1 VADRDF
7 LLTLGDGESDVDL
20 RLEASEDA
28 SCSDLVG
35 ALRRIDSEL
44 SAVEIER
51 LQRPLHADETL
62 ASTGLLSG
70 DRLAVSFG
78 RSGPRVEIRKSRT
91 LDFVTGPEA
100 GRWVALGAGGGEVP
114 VGRGSPGGY
123 SISVAEGIEAK
134 HFTVSVDNDLQA
146 KVTAVGAA
154 ITVNDQPL
162 AVGEP
167 TPVFDDDLIRAG
179 LHGFAVRSYERH
191 QVSRDR
197 LMQLEFR
204 PTPYRPT
211 LVQESKIE
219 AIRRIPQESRNAR
232 LQLIAMLLPMVAG
245 LSLLA
250 ATLLGNDSSN
260 AVNWARVAPS
270 LVFVAMSPL
279 MILGSWYS
287 NKRQGKKTFVEEV
300 SEFNEV
306 LDDRVRQMAAACQQ
320 ERVSRWRAAPD
331 IPTLARRA
339 IYQLPELWQRHRHT
353 DDLLVVRLGEYDTES
368 KVGYEIPDQGDS
380 DLIDLAHQRLGQ
392 FTMMREVPYTADLK
406 RLGVIAL
413 VGKPAAVTRVSASL
427 LVQITALHSPEDVV
441 VAVMSPNA
449 DSTSDAVL
457 DLARASRFIPHS
469 RSLSSPISGKHTA
482 TKREETDDLLGT
494 LLGIAYDRLQRKT
507 NRESPIWPWLVVF
520 VDERLAPSPVLLS
533 QLGDI
538 CSAASMSLIVSAET
552 TSDVTRR
559 AQLTFSVGGKDSVAT
574 PMNPLERVEKVQATS
589 VSAETFW
596 ATIRALAPLRD
607 ATESKAVAA
616 IPRIAD
622 LFETLGVTGSL
633 RNLISEKWEQS
644 AKFNLKHPIGIG
656 QNGPFNIDLVTD
668 GPHML
673 IGGTSGAGKSELLM
687 SMIASLAV
695 HHPPERVNF
704 LFFDYK
710 GGAGTQMFESLPHT
724 VGSVTNLDGDLA
736 LRALTSLRAE
746 IEYRMRLITNEHNC
760 KDITEM
766 WEKHPSKA
774 PPSLVLVFDEFAT
787 LVKEVP
793 EFINGVVDVAQRGR
807 SLGVHLILA
816 TQRPSGAINENI
828 QANTNIRIALR
839 MVDTAESSSV
849 LGAPDAADIPVP
861 LRGRGFVRLGP
872 KQILPFQ
879 SAYTGASSAEVSRE
893 PVVIR
898 RLESDASPVDG
909 VARAGGETQ
918 GARVVNEI
926 VALWAQLGRTAPRR
940 PWRPDLPE
948 VLPREDLATSTTSST
963 TDFVLGILDDP
974 KRQAQPLAIWDSRS
988 TTSLMVFGSSKSGKT
1003 MLLRNIGRTAAD
1015 QIHRSAWNLVTIDLG
1030 TRGLDALKDSSNTVL
1045 TANADDLESVTRALR
1060 YLQGEVAHRRTLLAE
1075 HACADYEQLIKHV
1088 KSLPRLLVL
1097 LDDFQNFGGIF
1108 GGSMYGAQVPE
1119 IELAT
1124 FISTVSDAS
1133 ACGVHFVIGA
1143 DRRSSIRSNLH
1154 SAIPSRVVLRQGDE
1168 MGYFDFGINIARGSV
1183 PKLPAGRGFWLDDK
1197 RVQFASDAGEQ
1208 AANSPLVSETRAGI
1222 AAPKLPSVLQ
1232 YDAQASYP
1240 RVVVGVGDVTHQEL
1254 LHDLSRQPLLV
1265 LGPRGSGRTTALRW
1279 LASQSKSV
1287 HTRAIRSTADLIGL
1301 KKEHLL
1307 VIDDADVHAPQI
1319 EDVALLEAVREIG
1332 CRMVFAINARNSN
1345 NLGFGWLR
1353 DLARDAAYLVLQPDD
1368 RNCQTSMSTFFDR
1381 LPYLRPGLEYPPGRG
1396 VFSAGRTS
1404 TIVQVPLAGDRV

>member
-1 VADRDF
+1 MTDRDF
-7 LLTLGDGESDVDL
+7 LVTLVGVDSDLDL
-20 RLEASEDA
+20 CLGASEDA
-28 SCSDLVG
+28 SSSDVLG
-35 ALRRIDSEL
+35 ALRRIDSDL
-44 SAVEIER
+44 TALEIER
-51 LQRPLHADETL
+51 LQRPLRADEPL

-70 DRLAVSFG
+70 DRLTVNAD

-123 SISVAEGIEAK
+123 SISVAEGLEAK
-134 HFTVSVDNDLQA
+134 HFTVSVDNELQA
-146 KVTAVGAA
+146 TVTAVGAA
-154 ITVNDQPL
+154 ISVNDQPL
-162 AVGEP
+162 TAGESVQ
-167 TPVFDDDLIRAG
+167 VFDDDLIRAG

-191 QVSRDR
+191 QMSRDR

-211 LVQESKIE
+211 LVQDSKIE
-219 AIRRIPQESRNAR
+219 AIRRIPQESRNGR

-260 AVNWARVAPS
+260 GVNSARVAPS
-270 LVFVAMSPL
+270 LVFVAISPL

-287 NKRQGKKTFVEEV
+287 NKRQGKKTFVQEV
-300 SEFNEV
+300 AEFNEV

-331 IPTLARRA
+331 IPALARRA
-339 IYQLPELWQRHRHT
+339 IYQLPELWQRHRRT
-353 DDLLVVRLGEYDTES
+353 DDLLVVRLGEYDTAS
-368 KVGYEIPDQGDS
+368 KVGYEIPDQGES
-380 DLIDLAHQRLGQ
+380 DLIDLAHQRLSQ
-392 FTMMREVPYTADLK
+392 YAMMREVPYTADLK
-406 RLGVIAL
+406 HLGVIAL

-441 VAVMSPNA
+441 VVVMSPSA
-449 DSTSDAVL
+449 DRTSDAVL

-482 TKREETDDLLGT
+482 TKREEADDLLGT
-494 LLGIAYDRLQRKT
+494 LLGIAYDRLQRKA
-507 NRESPIWPWLVVF
+507 SQDAPIWPWLVVF
-520 VDERLAPSPVLLS
+520 VDERLAPSPLLLS

-552 TSDVTRR
+552 PSDVTRR
-559 AQLTFSVGGKDSVAT
+559 ARLTFSVGDKHSVAT
-574 PMNPLERVEKVQATS
+574 PTNPLERVEKVLATS

-596 ATIRALAPLRD
+596 ATMRALAPLRD

-622 LFETLGVTGSL
+622 LFETLGVTGNL
-633 RNLISEKWEQS
+633 RDLISEKWTQS
-644 AKFNLKHPIGIG
+644 AKFDLKHPIGIG
-656 QNGPFNIDLVTD
+656 QNGPFNIDLVAD

-710 GGAGTQMFESLPHT
+710 GGAGTQMFEALPHT

-746 IEYRMRLITNEHNC
+746 IEYRMRLITHEHNC
-760 KDITEM
+760 KDITEI

-839 MVDTAESSSV
+839 MVDAAESSSV

-872 KQILPFQ
+872 KQVLPFQ

-898 RLESDASPVDG
+898 PLGSDAPLVG
-909 VARAGGETQ
+909 GGTAGGETQ

-926 VALWAQLGRTAPRR
+926 VALWAQLGRTAPRQ

-948 VLPREDLATSTTSST
+948 VLPREDLATCITSST

-974 KRQAQPLAIWDSRS
+974 KRQAQPLAVWDSRS

-1003 MLLRNIGRTAAD
+1003 MLLRNMGRTAAD
-1015 QIHRSAWNLVTIDLG
+1015 QHHRSVWNLVTIDLG
-1030 TRGLDALKDSSNTVL
+1030 TRGLDALKYSSNTVL

-1075 HACADYEQLIKHV
+1075 HACADYEQLSERV
-1088 KSLPRLLVL
+1088 ENLPRLLVL
-1097 LDDFQNFGGIF
+1097 VDDFQNFGGTF
-1108 GGSMYGAQVPE
+1108 GGSAYGSQVPE
-1119 IELAT
+1119 IELAM
-1124 FISTVSDAS
+1124 FITNVSDS
-1133 ACGVHFVIGA
+1133 GACGVHFVIGA
-1143 DRRSSIRSNLH
+1143 DRRSSIRSTLH
-1154 SAIPSRVVLRQGDE
+1154 SAIPSRIVLRQGDE

-1208 AANSPLVSETRAGI
+1208 AADNRAVSEERAGLV
-1222 AAPKLPSVLQ
+1222 APKLPAVLQ
-1232 YDAQASYP
+1232 YDAKASYP
-1240 RVVVGVGDVTHQEL
+1240 RVVVGVVDVTHQEL

-1279 LASQSKSV
+1279 LASQSKSA
-1287 HTRAIRSTADLIGL
+1287 HIRTIRSTADLIGL

-1319 EDVALLEAVREIG
+1319 EDVAVLEAVREIG
-1332 CRMVFAINARNSN
+1332 CRMVFAINTRNSN

-1368 RNCQTSMSTFFDR
+1368 RNCQNVMSMFFDR

-1404 TIVQVPLAGDRV
+1404 TVVQVPLAGDRL